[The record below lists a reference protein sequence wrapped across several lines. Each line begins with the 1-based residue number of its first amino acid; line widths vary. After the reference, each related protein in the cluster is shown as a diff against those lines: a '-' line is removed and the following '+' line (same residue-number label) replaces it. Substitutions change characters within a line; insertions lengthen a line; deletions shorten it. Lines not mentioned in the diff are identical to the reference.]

1 MTLYDEGYTK
11 YNCNWI
17 RDIPLP
23 SGCLVQLNQWREKLF
38 NLGFIGEYDNGIG
51 FGNISVRTESS
62 HNFIISGTQTGGLPQ
77 LTPDHYTTVIA
88 YDWDKNT
95 LTCQGPVQASSESLT
110 HAAIYAANPTI
121 QAVIHIHNRQLWES
135 LMGKVPTTAPAIE
148 YGTPEMA
155 REIIRLCREQSLL
168 KAQILVMSGHYEGV
182 MAFGESLEAA
192 GNLLLGFAEA
202 QVLRPQ
208 SVL

>member
-1 MTLYDEGYTK
+1 MTFYDEGYTK

-17 RDIPLP
+17 RDVPLLP
-23 SGCLVQLNQWREKLF
+23 SRIVNLNQWREKLF

-51 FGNISVRTESS
+51 FGNLSIKEELGN
-62 HNFIISGTQTGGLPQ
+62 NFIISGTQTGGLPQ
-77 LTPDHYTTVIA
+77 LTPDHYTTVTA

-110 HAAIYAANPTI
+110 HAAIYAANPAI
-121 QAVIHIHNRQLWES
+121 KAVIHIHNLQLWES
-135 LMGKVPTTAPAIE
+135 LMGKVPTTAPEIQ

-155 REIIRLCREQSLL
+155 REIIRLCQEQSLL

-182 MAFGESLEAA
+182 IAFGESLEEA
-192 GNLLLGFAEA
+192 GNLLLGLAEA
-202 QVLRPQ
+202 RIVRP
-208 SVL
+208 